1 MSPKLRASLI
11 PTLLVALTVSGVALA
26 KTSDRKQPTYV
37 ESDRAE
43 ANLKSNDGTNILDGN
58 VVVTQGTMTAKGA
71 HATIWR
77 ASTGKTSRIL
87 MTGSPVTLTETL
99 DDGSPMKA
107 TSAQVDYNLETEV
120 AVFTGNVVLTQPKG
134 TMNGQK
140 VTYNMKTGTVNS
152 GGDGTRVKMVL
163 QPKSGT

>member
-1 MSPKLRASLI
+1 MPPKPRASLI
-11 PTLLVALTVSGVALA
+11 PLLLLALAASAVVQA
-26 KTSDRKQPTYV
+26 KTSDRKQPTNIEADRV
-37 ESDRAE
+37 EYSTKSDAP
-43 ANLKSNDGTNILDGN
+43 NVLDGN
-58 VVVTQGTMTAKGA
+58 VVVIQGTMTAKGA
-71 HATIWR
+71 HATVW
-77 ASTGKTSRIL
+77 ATNGKTNRIL
-87 MTGSPVTLTETL
+87 MTGSPVVMTETL

-107 TSAQVDYNLETEV
+107 TAAQVDYNLGTEV

-140 VTYNMKTGTVNS
+140 VTYNMKTGQVQS